1 MSDDT
6 PTTEQALR
14 EQIADEIEAES
25 EHYAGEQASHWAKV
39 YAAIARG
46 EQA

>member
-14 EQIADEIEAES
+14 EHIAEEIEAES

-39 YAAIARG
+39 FAAIARG
-46 EQA
+46 EQV